1 MTDVTPPPAPPAA
14 PQPASA
20 APQPG
25 TLPPVNV
32 QPISYPAGDRALV
45 TPWNGMAIASLV
57 LSVVGLSLIGVIL
70 GHIALSRIKRTGE
83 QGYVLALIGVILGY
97 LGILIWIV
105 AAIFAAF
112 ALFTGVYIWQYTE
125 TYG

>member
-1 MTDVTPPPAPPAA
+1 MSDVTPPPAPPAA
-14 PQPASA
+14 PQPPAG
-20 APQPG
+20 QP
-25 TLPPVNV
+25 NV

-83 QGYVLALIGVILGY
+83 QGHVLALIGVILGY
-97 LGILIWIV
+97 LGILVWIV
-105 AAIFAAF
+105 VAIFAAF